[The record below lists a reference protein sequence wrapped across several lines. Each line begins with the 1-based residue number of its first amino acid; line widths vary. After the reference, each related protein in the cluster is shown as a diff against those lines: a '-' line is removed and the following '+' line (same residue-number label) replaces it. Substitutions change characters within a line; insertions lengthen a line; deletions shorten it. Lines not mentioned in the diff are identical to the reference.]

1 MRTILST
8 IALFSL
14 CGLCAQE
21 YTPTYGRELPRG
33 EILAYPSAE
42 AATAADGGDNRYFTR
57 LTEWNLKDNVF
68 STPFTVPF
76 AWANRQVL
84 FHLGWASGNYEVR
97 VNGLPVACNA
107 DGNNPAEINIT
118 KQAKEGRNMLEVIL
132 AQPSSVTPL
141 ESWKEAPAP
150 SIGGAWLMSQPTLR
164 VRDVLTKSWRS
175 SEENDKVMAEIALV
189 VKTESLNP
197 RTSRIHYELLTPAGS
212 NAAIGYKDVTLDM
225 RREDTVR
232 IMQVVP
238 RSQMWSAGQPNLY
251 TLIVKT
257 RFEGRINEYVPV
269 KVGFRTVAADKGRL
283 LVNGEPAELRVKEF
297 EAEPQSGEL
306 DTLRKLGYNTLRL
319 PAGRLSR
326 ELLNRCDSLGF
337 YVVDQLPIDTSRSG
351 LSRKEGGNPSNDPQ
365 WLDAY
370 LDRTQQ
376 HYHAVKRHPSIV
388 AFSLARE
395 SANGINL
402 YESYLRLKE
411 LEPDRPVIYTESGGE
426 WNSDRLDL

>member
-150 SIGGAWLMSQPTLR
+150 SIGGAWLMSQPTQDSSATAPDTIITTLHTGGMNFCTF
-164 VRDVLTKSWRS
+164 LPTPQAALPSRS
-175 SEENDKVMAEIALV
+175 FTALPTADTAAPAACNTMCASFFASFAAV
-189 VKTESLNP
+189 ASVFLAIPPAMCKNFLMVSP
-197 RTSRIHYELLTPAGS
+197 PSFYTSR
-212 NAAIGYKDVTLDM
+212 
-225 RREDTVR
+225 
-232 IMQVVP
+232 
-238 RSQMWSAGQPNLY
+238 
-251 TLIVKT
+251 
-257 RFEGRINEYVPV
+257 
-269 KVGFRTVAADKGRL
+269 
-283 LVNGEPAELRVKEF
+283 
-297 EAEPQSGEL
+297 
-306 DTLRKLGYNTLRL
+306 
-319 PAGRLSR
+319 
-326 ELLNRCDSLGF
+326 
-337 YVVDQLPIDTSRSG
+337 
-351 LSRKEGGNPSNDPQ
+351 
-365 WLDAY
+365 
-370 LDRTQQ
+370 
-376 HYHAVKRHPSIV
+376 
-388 AFSLARE
+388 
-395 SANGINL
+395 
-402 YESYLRLKE
+402 
-411 LEPDRPVIYTESGGE
+411 
-426 WNSDRLDL
+426 

>member
-84 FHLGWASGNYEVR
+84 FHLGWASGDYEVR

-164 VRDVLTKSWRS
+164 VRDVVTRTRMG
-175 SEENDKVMAEIALV
+175 EDGNATAEIAV
-189 VKTESLNP
+189 AVKSEALNP
-197 RTSRIHYELLTPAGS
+197 RTSRIHYQLLTPTAKMPQRDRKTSPSTCAAKTRCGS
-212 NAAIGYKDVTLDM
+212 WPVFPPTCCGAPNS
-225 RREDTVR
+225 
-232 IMQVVP
+232 P
-238 RSQMWSAGQPNLY
+238 RS
-251 TLIVKT
+251 T
-257 RFEGRINEYVPV
+257 RCGSKPST
-269 KVGFRTVAADKGRL
+269 KAA
-283 LVNGEPAELRVKEF
+283 
-297 EAEPQSGEL
+297 
-306 DTLRKLGYNTLRL
+306 
-319 PAGRLSR
+319 
-326 ELLNRCDSLGF
+326 
-337 YVVDQLPIDTSRSG
+337 TS
-351 LSRKEGGNPSNDPQ
+351 N
-365 WLDAY
+365 
-370 LDRTQQ
+370 
-376 HYHAVKRHPSIV
+376 I
-388 AFSLARE
+388 
-395 SANGINL
+395 
-402 YESYLRLKE
+402 
-411 LEPDRPVIYTESGGE
+411 
-426 WNSDRLDL
+426 WNSASASARWRCRTGGCR